1 LTGFE
6 FEARQ
11 GLGKIYPSLEGVSL
25 GGNATFISSEVTL
38 PDGEAAEF
46 EAPNIQAPMPTRDM
60 TAAPEQLLN
69 LYATWDIEETGTQL
83 ALFWTLTGDTL
94 VAGAAV
100 EDGIYYVPNIYAR
113 SYDTLNLSLTQTMGI
128 VKWQLQVK
136 NLTNPEIQEVYRS
149 DYIGDDVPKSSY
161 TKGIEY
167 SLGFSLG
174 F

>member
-1 LTGFE
+1 
-6 FEARQ
+6 
-11 GLGKIYPSLEGVSL
+11 
-25 GGNATFISSEVTL
+25 
-38 PDGEAAEF
+38 
-46 EAPNIQAPMPTRDM
+46 
-60 TAAPEQLLN
+60 
-69 LYATWDIEETGTQL
+69 
-83 ALFWTLTGDTL
+83 
-94 VAGAAV
+94 
-100 EDGIYYVPNIYAR
+100 
-113 SYDTLNLSLTQTMGI
+113 MGI